1 MISSILP
8 ARVSILLHLCLLL
21 THFAFKGN
29 AFPTIPS
36 WNEIES
42 KLNPSLTHKQPLTI
56 DSSLHPND
64 RPDYS
69 TDKPTLFRERHSWCP
84 YSERVFLALEVMN
97 VPYETI
103 YIDNTGHGRRPSYF
117 TGQTPQMKWE
127 DGSTQGES
135 MDLVRQINTK
145 YKDAITNT
153 NNIDLYPMDIQS
165 DVLNKIQSFTNIFPK
180 RTRPSS
186 RAAFLFRYDGEP
198 LWKNEFEKVLR
209 ETNDLLGESTSSSGG
224 INRGGPFFCGER
236 FTAADIAW
244 APFLERYA
252 AQLPC
257 LHDGL
262 NPRCDVDRYPHLVAW
277 YDAMDDCIPEYRC
290 KVKGDASS
298 WRKVLTMAGFGN
310 AGVPLDVSQRMED
323 VKVEESKA
331 LTEEEVEKEQ
341 RIWDLYSS
349 TRPWV
354 ASSASAE
361 AASVMVRNRKAIV
374 KDIGKRAAPDYPLI
388 AECTDNELDLALRS
402 MVWLL
407 YQNESDNIMI
417 NVETVASLATYL
429 DERMCVPRDM
439 GCLSA
444 AAIKRLIPTLKL
456 QI

>member
-1 MISSILP
+1 MMKAIIFSILP
-8 ARVSILLHLCLLL
+8 AQISIIL
-21 THFAFKGN
+21 TCFAFKAN
-29 AFPTIPS
+29 AFLTIPS
-36 WNEIES
+36 WNEIE
-42 KLNPSLTHKQPLTI
+42 KLNPSLTHPQPLII
-56 DSSLHPND
+56 DSSLHPNET
-64 RPDYS
+64 PNYS

-97 VPYETI
+97 VPYDTI
-103 YIDNTGHGRRPSYF
+103 FIDNTGHGRRPSYF

-145 YKDAITNT
+145 YKYIITNT
-153 NNIDLYPMDIQS
+153 NNIDLYPIDIQN
-165 DVLNKIQSFTNIFPK
+165 DVINKIRSFTNIFPK

-186 RAAFLFRYDGEP
+186 RAAFLFRYDGKP

-209 ETNDLLGESTSSSGG
+209 ETNDLLGESSGS
-224 INRGGPFFCGER
+224 GPFFCGER

-244 APFLERYA
+244 VPFLERYA

-262 NPRCDVDRYPHLVAW
+262 NPRNDVERYPHLVAW
-277 YDAMDDCIPEYRC
+277 YDAMDDCIPEYIC
-290 KVKGDASS
+290 KVKGDTSS
-298 WRKVLTMAGFGN
+298 WRKVLMMAGFGN

-323 VKVEESKA
+323 VKIEESKA
-331 LTEEEVEKEQ
+331 LTEEEEEKEQ

-349 TRPWV
+349 SRPWV

-374 KDIGKRAAPDYPLI
+374 KDIGKRAAAGYPLI
-388 AECTDNELDLALRS
+388 AECTEDELDLAMRS
-402 MVWLL
+402 IVWLL

-417 NVETVASLATYL
+417 NPETVASLATYL

-444 AAIKRLIPTLKL
+444 TAIKRLIPTLNCKSKK
-456 QI
+456 